1 MKKIALSFGLIILG
15 LVVVIAVKTIVHTPD
30 TSRQVTQ
37 IKPVVDGQKIAER
50 LSEAIAIKTI
60 STGVDDEPGPEFEQ
74 FISWM
79 KTTYPAVFSQ
89 LKSQRVGPYSL
100 LLEWN
105 GSQQKAAPI
114 LLSAHYDVVPIAP
127 NTEQLWQ
134 HPPFKGHIDTQYIWG
149 RGALDDKSA
158 VVGLLEAL
166 SLSIA
171 GGFQPQR
178 TVYISLTHDEELGS
192 ANGAALVSDYLI
204 EQGIKLDWSLD
215 EGSFVL
221 DGFIPGIE
229 KPVAS
234 INVAEKGFLTIE
246 LTAQG
251 KGGHSSM
258 PPAQT
263 TVGILSAA
271 ISKLQDNKIAG
282 GLDGLSAAM
291 FDALSRHMPVEQ
303 RVFFANQWLFGGMLE
318 AKMSQVAFSN
328 ALLRTTTAPTMFSA
342 GIKDNVLPIHA
353 KAVVNFRLHPRD
365 TSADVVKHI
374 ESVVNDSRVKIRIK
388 QDHPASRASSYSDGG
403 FDLIAASAQAVYG
416 ELVIAPGITVGGTD
430 SSQYERAANDSYRFN
445 PMMIVSDDLAGF
457 HGTNERI
464 SIANMAHA
472 VMFYRDL
479 IERSAGDTGQVAQ
492 AE

>member
-1 MKKIALSFGLIILG
+1 MKKVALSFGLIVLG
-15 LVVVIAVKTIVHTPD
+15 LVVVIAVKTLVHTPD
-30 TSRQVTQ
+30 TSRQVKP
-37 IKPVVDGQKIAER
+37 IKPVLDEQKIAER
-50 LSEAIAIKTI
+50 LSQAIAIKTI
-60 STGVDDEPGPEFEQ
+60 SSGVDDEPGPEFEQ
-74 FISWM
+74 FINWM
-79 KTTYPAVFSQ
+79 QSTYPAVFSQ

-100 LLEWN
+100 LLEWS
-105 GSQQKAAPI
+105 GSQQQTAPI

-127 NTEQLWQ
+127 ETEHLWQ
-134 HPPFKGHIDTQYIWG
+134 HPPFEGHIDKQYIWG

-158 VVGLLEAL
+158 VIGLLEAL

-178 TVYISLTHDEELGS
+178 TIYISLTHDEELGS
-192 ANGAALVSDYLI
+192 ANGAALVTDYLI
-204 EQGIKLDWSLD
+204 ERGVKLDWSLD

-221 DGFIPGIE
+221 DSFIPGIE
-229 KPVAS
+229 KPVVS

-246 LTAQG
+246 LSAQG

-271 ISKLQDNKIAG
+271 ISKLQDHKIAG

-303 RVFFANQWLFGGMLE
+303 KVFFANQWLFGGILE

-365 TSADVVKHI
+365 TSADVVTHI
-374 ESVVNDSRVKIRIK
+374 ESVVDDPRVKIHIK
-388 QDHPASRASSYSDGG
+388 QDNPASRASSYSGGG

-416 ELVIAPGITVGGTD
+416 EVVIAPGITIGGTD
-430 SSQYERAANDSYRFN
+430 SSQYERVANNSYRFN

-472 VMFYRDL
+472 VMFYQNL
-479 IERSAGDTGQVAQ
+479 MERSAGKQDKLTQAQ
-492 AE
+492 